1 VTHARKRTVVR
12 DTIRLSDIAREAGV
26 STATVSRVING
37 LSYVSQEVRERV
49 LEVVRRHDYYP
60 NAHARS
66 LASGRSNIIGLVISD
81 IANPFFPELVKGME
95 TAAFDQG
102 CELILANTNYEAG
115 RLSNYVRRFIE
126 RGVGGVA
133 MMTSEVD
140 PAITTELARR
150 NVSVVCLDSGEPGAH
165 VSNLMVDYES
175 GIDQAVAHLAA
186 LGHRRIAFVGGPS
199 GLRSAERRLTAFR
212 ESLRHRLDA
221 DPVAVVEGD
230 FRLESGRDAARA
242 LLALAPPATAV
253 VCANDMMALGV
264 MQECRSAGVAI
275 PGDLSLIG
283 FDDIAIASLTE
294 PALTTVSLS
303 REELGREAVAALM
316 ATINHAGHRGVEIP
330 IATTLVV
337 RRSTARV

>member
-1 VTHARKRTVVR
+1 VAHARKRPSAR

-37 LSYVSQEVRERV
+37 LSYVSQEIRERV

-81 IANPFFPELVKGME
+81 ITNPFFPELVKGME
-95 TAAFDQG
+95 TAAFERG
-102 CELILANTNYEAG
+102 CELILANTNYDSS

-133 MMTSEVD
+133 LMTSEVD
-140 PAITTELARR
+140 SAVTSELARR
-150 NVSVVCLDSGEPGAH
+150 NVSVVCLDIAQPGPH
-165 VSNLMVDYES
+165 VSNLLVDYES
-175 GIDQAVAHLAA
+175 GIDQAVAHLAE

-199 GLRSAERRLTAFR
+199 GMSSAERRLSAVR
-212 ESLRHRLDA
+212 DSLRRRLDA
-221 DPVAVVEGD
+221 DPVAVFEGD
-230 FRLESGRDAARA
+230 FRLESGRDAAQTILSGERQ
-242 LLALAPPATAV
+242 ATAV
-253 VCANDMMALGV
+253 VAANDMMALGV

-275 PGDLSLIG
+275 PGDLSIIG

-303 REELGREAVAALM
+303 RQALGREAVAALM
-316 ATINHAGHRGVEIP
+316 GTIEDAAHQGMEIP
-330 IATTLVV
+330 IPTTLVV